1 MLADFFEDNRET
13 TIILFKFGENVSFK
27 GLFKAVNNL
36 LLLAGVRVLVSNIV
50 NRNVKS
56 SVMHVNLET
65 GDLMPYFVKL
75 KLFDSVILIFYLFFF
90 IIVFVCLV

>member
-1 MLADFFEDNRET
+1 M
-13 TIILFKFGENVSFK
+13 FKFGENVSFK

-36 LLLAGVRVLVSNIV
+36 LLLAGVRVLVSNIM

-75 KLFDSVILIFYLFFF
+75 KLFDSVILILYLFLFF
-90 IIVFVCLV
+90 IVFSISLVSDVMIKGV

>member
-1 MLADFFEDNRET
+1 M
-13 TIILFKFGENVSFK
+13 FKFGENVSFK

-75 KLFDSVILIFYLFFF
+75 KLFDSVILILYLFLL
-90 IIVFVCLV
+90 IIVFSISLVSDVMIKGV